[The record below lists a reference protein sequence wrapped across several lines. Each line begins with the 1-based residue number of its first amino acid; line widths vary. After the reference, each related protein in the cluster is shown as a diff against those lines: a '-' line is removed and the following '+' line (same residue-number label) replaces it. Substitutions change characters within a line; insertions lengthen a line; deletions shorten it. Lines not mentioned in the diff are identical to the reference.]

1 MAFFLVIPYP
11 EILPDAGRRAEP
23 VQKLRFVFLAP
34 LQLRAIAGKRNVN
47 PLL

>member
-1 MAFFLVIPYP
+1 MLHP
-11 EILPDAGRRAEP
+11 EILPDAGRQAEP

-34 LQLRAIAGKRNVN
+34 FQLRAIAGKRSAK